1 MHKVNQIIYVLY
13 IHVCVQKYS
22 FTNKRN
28 RNKKSRKRIN
38 YIYIINHCNCVHVIR
53 PFILSSLET
62 QTIEK

>member
-1 MHKVNQIIYVLY
+1 MYVSK
-13 IHVCVQKYS
+13 KYS

-28 RNKKSRKRIN
+28 RNKKSRKQIN
-38 YIYIINHCNCVHVIR
+38 YIYIISHCNCVHVIR